1 MRPSSILGIECVET
15 HLLKMKTPHR
25 AKAIHQVGSVIPYIV
40 RNRRLNIDVIITFN
54 FQIAFLH
61 TLGNLRT
68 YRDQVATV
76 SCGSIVTVPG

>member
-1 MRPSSILGIECVET
+1 
-15 HLLKMKTPHR
+15 
-25 AKAIHQVGSVIPYIV
+25 
-40 RNRRLNIDVIITFN
+40 LNIDVITTFN

-76 SCGSIVTVPG
+76 SCGSTPAKAAALQQLRLIGNCTSAMV